1 LKKGKDQISKYE
13 GEWATYLKCDD
24 EFIWKAEYNQERL
37 AIIEKM
43 EYTLPS
49 DSRFREDAILL
60 ANNYEEYAGMAKM
73 YLEENQRND
82 KNLREKYKK
91 EHNDR

>member
-1 LKKGKDQISKYE
+1 
-13 GEWATYLKCDD
+13 
-24 EFIWKAEYNQERL
+24 
-37 AIIEKM
+37 M